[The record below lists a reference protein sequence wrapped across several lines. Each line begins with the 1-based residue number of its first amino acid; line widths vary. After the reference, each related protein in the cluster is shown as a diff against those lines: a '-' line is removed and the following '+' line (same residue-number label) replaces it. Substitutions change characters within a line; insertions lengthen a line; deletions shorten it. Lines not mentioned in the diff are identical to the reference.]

1 MIRYF
6 LLIFFTGTLVAAF
19 PQVKYDTVPNQP
31 EHYALRLAKFKSEK
45 VVTGKILFAGNSI
58 TEGGNWRKLLKDST
72 VINRGISGDNSFGL
86 LQRLDEIVRHKP
98 SSIFLLIGIND
109 LSKNIPNDRIIENI
123 FFVVSKIH
131 AASPKTKVFVQSLLP
146 VNPSAPGFLKQ
157 FAMQESI
164 LEINAQLKKYSDILK
179 FIFID
184 IHQQFLTKGDV
195 LDMRYTKDGLHLNSA
210 GYVHWVGYLKKSGY
224 L

>member
-1 MIRYF
+1 MIRYV
-6 LLIFFTGTLVAAF
+6 LLILFTTSSLTVFSQAR
-19 PQVKYDTVPNQP
+19 YDTLPNLP

-45 VVTGKILFAGNSI
+45 VMTGKILFAGNSI

-123 FFVVSKIH
+123 FFIVSKIH
-131 AASPKTKVFVQSLLP
+131 AFSPKTKIFVHSLLP
-146 VNPSAPGFLKQ
+146 VNPSVQGFLKQ
-157 FAMQESI
+157 FAKQESI
-164 LEINAQLKKYSDILK
+164 LEINGQLKKYSDIMK
-179 FIFID
+179 FTYVD
-184 IHQQFLTKGDV
+184 IHKQFLAKGDV
-195 LDMRYTKDGLHLNSA
+195 LDVRYTKDGLHLNSV